1 MADYAADAA
10 SGTAG
15 TLLTV
20 RTGTT
25 SSDTVPAGAYVVWRN
40 AGAGSHTVT
49 LTNNATQDG
58 LGVDDRVIT
67 LAAGAF
73 WGGRINHA
81 WGDASGRVGVAI
93 NGTANEITYL
103 IIGGV

>member
-15 TLLTV
+15 TQLTV

-25 SSDTVPAGAYVVWRN
+25 SSDTVPAGSYVVWRN

-49 LTNNATQDG
+49 LTNNSTQDG
-58 LGVDDRVIT
+58 LSVSSRVIT
-67 LAAGAF
+67 LAAGQF
-73 WGGRINHA
+73 WGGRVNPSWA
-81 WGDASGRVGVAI
+81 DANGRVAVAI
-93 NGTANEITYL
+93 NGTASEVTYM

>member
-1 MADYAADAA
+1 MTDFAADAA
-10 SGTAG
+10 SSTTG
-15 TLLTV
+15 TLLTI

-58 LGVDDRVIT
+58 LTISNRVIT
-67 LAAGAF
+67 LAAGTMY
-73 WGGRINHA
+73 GGRINAA
-81 WGDASGRVGVAI
+81 WGDASGRVPVAI
-93 NGTANEITYL
+93 NGTANEITYV
-103 IIGGV
+103 IPGGI